1 MIVHRRVW
9 FYRLAGQSF
18 AQTISFELPVTAV
31 QARKAL
37 RRTFGSA
44 PLEIWSH

>member
-9 FYRLAGQSF
+9 FYRLDGQGF
-18 AQTISFELPVTAV
+18 AKTISFAMPVTAS

-44 PLEIWSH
+44 PLELWSH